1 MEETSPTTA
10 PAPLDRGLILLAIT
24 TLIGGFA
31 SMLDSTIVSVAIP
44 ALSHALHAP
53 LSTLQWVITGY
64 LLTMMAAIPITG
76 WAVERFGARRTWLF
90 ALLLFLAG
98 SVLSGASW
106 SAGSLIVFRLLQ
118 GFGGG
123 MILPVAQ
130 TIVVQA
136 AGPERIGRIMSLVAV
151 PAQLAPICG
160 PVIGGLI
167 IDGLSRRWMF
177 YVNVPICLL
186 AIVMT
191 FIYIPAG
198 SAAPHHKFDV
208 LGLLLLS
215 PGLAAAV
222 FGLSLTGAHGF
233 ASPVTVGWLAAGLV
247 LLCGYAVHALR
258 SKVAPMIDLRLFR
271 ARAFSA
277 ASAVMFLF
285 GVSIFAA
292 MFLLPLYYV
301 QARDASALQA
311 GLLLAPQGLGTLLA
325 LTVVGKL
332 ADRVSPRPIILV
344 GLFVATVG
352 TLPFVLFADGGNV
365 IVLGIALLVRGLG
378 RVAKPMGRSLGG
390 SEGQWGHDD
399 CDGRASGLGQERCG
413 RGSCAGARLRVAVG
427 RPDRG
432 RDVALRSRK
441 RPAHGARGV
450 CRGRGSRSG
459 AVADRQRRHHRRG
472 QRCRGCSRPMGI
484 TGSGTGPAVGVCR
497 SLLQRR

>member
-191 FIYIPAG
+191 FHLHSGRKRRAASQVRRAGPVAALAGPRRRRVRTIPHRG
-198 SAAPHHKFDV
+198 SWIREP
-208 LGLLLLS
+208 S
-215 PGLAAAV
+215 YRWLARRRACAAV
-222 FGLSLTGAHGF
+222 
-233 ASPVTVGWLAAGLV
+233 
-247 LLCGYAVHALR
+247 
-258 SKVAPMIDLRLFR
+258 
-271 ARAFSA
+271 
-277 ASAVMFLF
+277 
-285 GVSIFAA
+285 
-292 MFLLPLYYV
+292 
-301 QARDASALQA
+301 
-311 GLLLAPQGLGTLLA
+311 
-325 LTVVGKL
+325 
-332 ADRVSPRPIILV
+332 
-344 GLFVATVG
+344 
-352 TLPFVLFADGGNV
+352 
-365 IVLGIALLVRGLG
+365 
-378 RVAKPMGRSLGG
+378 
-390 SEGQWGHDD
+390 
-399 CDGRASGLGQERCG
+399 
-413 RGSCAGARLRVAVG
+413 RLRRACPPIES
-427 RPDRG
+427 RPD
-432 RDVALRSRK
+432 D
-441 RPAHGARGV
+441 
-450 CRGRGSRSG
+450 
-459 AVADRQRRHHRRG
+459 
-472 QRCRGCSRPMGI
+472 
-484 TGSGTGPAVGVCR
+484 
-497 SLLQRR
+497 